1 MNYSE
6 MVLDRILQNSTLE
19 TKGRNRMS
27 DSTPGS
33 KNTHNQGIISWVE
46 KMAHICQ
53 PEQVFWCDGSVQE
66 KDFLTRLAV
75 EQGILIPLDREKW
88 PGCYYHRSEV
98 NDVARVEQCTYMC
111 TPSADEAGPTNNW
124 TAPADMYSKLYGL
137 AEGAMRGRRMYVVP
151 YLMGPPGSSLAKVGI
166 ELTDSIYVV
175 LSMRIMT
182 RMGEIAYRQLG
193 ESDNFNRGLH
203 CMLDVN
209 PERRYIAHFPQDN
222 TIISVGSN
230 YGGNVLLGKK
240 CLSLRIGS
248 YLGRQEGWMA
258 EHMLVLG
265 VEDPNGEKTY
275 VAAAFP
281 SACGK
286 TNFAMLIPPKR
297 FAGWKVWTVG
307 DDIAWMRPGADGRLY
322 AINPENG
329 YFGVV
334 PGTSYRS
341 NPNAMESMK
350 RDTIFTNVAYTSDG
364 DIWWEGK
371 ENPAPEN
378 LFDWQGRPWR
388 SSGGEKAAHPNSRF
402 CSPVSNNPALDPKFD
417 DPEGVPISGII
428 FGGRRATVFPLVFQ
442 AFNWIHGVY
451 VGATMG
457 SETTAAAAGA
467 VGQVRRDPMAM
478 LPFCGYN
485 MGAYLSH
492 WLKMRKIIK
501 RPPKIFHVN
510 WFRKDRNGQFLW
522 PGFGDNMR
530 VLKWII
536 DRCRGRVGADE
547 TPLGWMP
554 AASDIDLEGMDYDR
568 ARLEE
573 ALSIDVEEWKKE
585 ILAQD
590 ELFLRLHSDLPSELH
605 YQRELLISRL

>member
-1 MNYSE
+1 
-6 MVLDRILQNSTLE
+6 
-19 TKGRNRMS
+19 
-27 DSTPGS
+27 
-33 KNTHNQGIISWVE
+33 
-46 KMAHICQ
+46 
-53 PEQVFWCDGSVQE
+53 
-66 KDFLTRLAV
+66 
-75 EQGILIPLDREKW
+75 
-88 PGCYYHRSEV
+88 
-98 NDVARVEQCTYMC
+98 
-111 TPSADEAGPTNNW
+111 
-124 TAPADMYSKLYGL
+124 
-137 AEGAMRGRRMYVVP
+137 MYVVP

-166 ELTDSIYVV
+166 ELTDSTYVV

-203 CMLDVN
+203 CMLDIS
-209 PERRYIAHFPQDN
+209 PERRYVAHFPQDN

-258 EHMLVLG
+258 EHMLILG

-307 DDIAWMRPGADGRLY
+307 DDIAWMRPGTDGRLY

-350 RDTIFTNVAYTSDG
+350 RDSIFTNVAYTADG

-388 SSGGEKAAHPNSRF
+388 SSSGEKAAHPNSRF
-402 CSPVSNNPALDPKFD
+402 CSPVTNNPALDPKFD
-417 DPEGVPISGII
+417 DPEGVPISGLI

-485 MGAYLSH
+485 MGAYLGH

-510 WFRKDRNGQFLW
+510 WFRKDRNDQFLW